1 MCKYMHLLI
10 QSLFMGEKNVYDISS
25 RKDSV
30 YDKIHEELSKYF
42 KINFNE
48 ISLEYEIFDII
59 TKERLEFN
67 ESSILI
73 HLHREKINVSPQVFK
88 TYLRAHFVER
98 INPLIEYFE
107 SLPPWNGKNHI
118 KKYASY
124 VNTDDNELFYNH
136 LLKWAVR
143 AVKTVYNEESIN
155 KHALVLEGG
164 QNFGKSY
171 YLNFLCPKELSK
183 YLYTNIGVGK
193 DERIKLAKAFII
205 NIEELDVMGKY
216 DINAIKALISQV
228 SVNERLPYGDKST
241 LLYRIC
247 SFLASTNR
255 AEFLCD
261 DTGSVRWIIFSVL
274 QKLDFSYSKEFNVD
288 NFWAQAYHIFKY
300 DKEFK
305 SDLTVEEIRVNE
317 FRNERFTIQTVENEY
332 VLKYYSISEDIE
344 DFKTATEIVIELQVM
359 GQKLNAQKIGSALK
373 KYGFTRIKH
382 AKRQVYGYLA
392 KTKFNGSPW
401 GFRGTE

>member
-1 MCKYMHLLI
+1 MEEI
-10 QSLFMGEKNVYDISS
+10 SVYDVSK

-42 KINFNE
+42 KIKFNE
-48 ISLEYEIFDII
+48 ISLEYEIFDIN
-59 TKERLEFN
+59 TNERLEFN

-88 TYLRAHFVER
+88 TYLKAHFVER
-98 INPLIEYFE
+98 INPITEYFE
-107 SLPPWNGKNHI
+107 SLPTWNGENHI

-124 VNTDDNELFYNH
+124 INTDDNELFYSQ
-136 LLKWAVR
+136 LLKWSIR
-143 AVKTVYNEESIN
+143 AIKTVYLNESIN
-155 KHALVLEGG
+155 KHVLVLEGG
-164 QNFGKSY
+164 QSFGKSY
-171 YLNFLCPKELSK
+171 YLNFLCPKGLLK

-228 SVNERLPYGDKST
+228 SINERLPYGDKST

-274 QKLDFSYSKEFNVD
+274 EKIDFSYSKDFNID
-288 NFWAQAYHIFKY
+288 DFWSQAYHIFKNEK
-300 DKEFK
+300 DFK
-305 SDLTVEEIRVNE
+305 SDLTLEEMRINE
-317 FRNERFTIQTVENEY
+317 VRNERFTIQTVENEF

-344 DFKTATEIVIELQVM
+344 DFKTATEIVTELQVM
-359 GQKLNAQKIGSALK
+359 GQKLNPQKIGSALK
-373 KYGFTRIKH
+373 KYGFKRIKH

-392 KTKFNGSPW
+392 KTKFKASPW
-401 GFRGTE
+401 GFTNKE

>member
-1 MCKYMHLLI
+1 M
-10 QSLFMGEKNVYDISS
+10 EKISVYDVSA

-30 YDKIHEELSKYF
+30 YDKIHEEVSKYF
-42 KINFNE
+42 KIKFNV
-48 ISLEYEIFDII
+48 ISLEYEIFDIN
-59 TKERLEFN
+59 TNERIEFN

-88 TYLRAHFVER
+88 TYLKAYFVER
-98 INPLIEYFE
+98 INPIAEYFE
-107 SLPPWNGKNHI
+107 SLPTWNGENHI

-124 VNTDDNELFYNH
+124 INTDDNELFYKH

-143 AVKTVYNEESIN
+143 AVKTVYNKESIN
-155 KHALVLEGG
+155 KHVLVLEGG
-164 QNFGKSY
+164 QSFGKSY
-171 YLNFLCPKELSK
+171 YLNFLCPKGLLK

-228 SVNERLPYGDKST
+228 SINERLPYGDKST

-274 QKLDFSYSKEFNVD
+274 EKIDFSYSKDFNID
-288 NFWAQAYHIFKY
+288 DFWSQAYHIFKNEK
-300 DKEFK
+300 DFK
-305 SDLTVEEIRVNE
+305 SDLTLEEMRINE
-317 FRNERFTIQTVENEY
+317 VRNERFTIQTVENEF

-344 DFKTATEIVIELQVM
+344 DFKTATEIVTELQVM
-359 GQKLNAQKIGSALK
+359 GQKLNPQKIGSALK
-373 KYGFTRIKH
+373 KYGFNRIKH

-392 KTKFNGSPW
+392 KTKFKASPW
-401 GFRGTE
+401 GFIDKE